1 MKSSILRSLTVKRL
15 TLGSLFTLL
24 FIGSASWLVP
34 LCLIDGVV
42 GLFGGDMIKTNGVYL
57 HGWQSLIS
65 GIIGGPIAAFFL
77 SVFATLF
84 YFPGLWIFSFFRP
97 VSITYLEA
105 NTAEQG
111 AAANP

>member
-1 MKSSILRSLTVKRL
+1 MLHSLSIKRL

-34 LCLIDGVV
+34 LCLIGGIV

-65 GIIGGPIAAFFL
+65 GIIGGAIAAFFL
-77 SVFATLF
+77 SIFATLF

-97 VSITYLEA
+97 VSITYVKV
-105 NTAEQG
+105 NTVEQG